1 MSIFVIFIFSSP
13 KMRLSALSIA
23 EKKTWVK
30 RNYSSLGGQ
39 ELNNAFAI
47 TVHKLAKC
55 LYILSVMPS
64 EKL

>member
-1 MSIFVIFIFSSP
+1 
-13 KMRLSALSIA
+13 MRLSALSIA